1 MSAAPNPEPGPRGQA
16 HQRSGSGVGLA
27 LLAAALFGVSAPF
40 AKLLLRGATP
50 QLLAGLL
57 YLGSGVGLAVAW
69 LGRRR
74 APREAQLTARDAP
87 WLAGAITFGGVVG
100 PVLLLLGLSRTP
112 ASSASLLLNL
122 EGVFTALLAW

>member
-40 AKLLLRGATP
+40 AKVLLRDATP

-57 YLGSGVGLAVAW
+57 YLGSGVGLAVVW
-69 LGRRR
+69 LRQRTRRTT
-74 APREAQLTARDAP
+74 REAPLTRRDLP
-87 WLAGAITFGGVVG
+87 WLAGAIAFGGGIG
-100 PVLLLLGLSRTP
+100 PVLLMAGLARTP
-112 ASSASLLLNL
+112 ASS
-122 EGVFTALLAW
+122 